1 MIDLRSDTVT
11 KPTPVMRKAM
21 AMAEVGDDVYG
32 EDPTV
37 NLLQERAAEN
47 FGKEA
52 ALFVPTGSMG
62 NQIAVKLHTKQ
73 GDEIIVEERGH
84 IFNWEMGT
92 PAIVSGVMIRTVRA
106 ANDSGMLTWTEIESA
121 IHINQPYYAC
131 PTGLICLENTHN
143 FGGGSVMSAAQ
154 TDEIC
159 ANAHKLNLPVHLDG
173 ARIFN
178 SAVAQNETVAN
189 LTKSV
194 DSVQF
199 CLSKGLG
206 APIGSMLLGTKDFIN
221 EARIWRKRFGG
232 GMRQA
237 GILAAA
243 GLIALEES
251 PKRLHIDHENAR
263 KLAKGVANLKGVS
276 IDAEK
281 VVTNIVIFDV
291 SETGKT
297 SAEICEKLKKDDI
310 HAIPFGKAI
319 RMVTHCDVSR
329 EDIEKTL
336 NYSFKDTSLLLRAFT
351 HRSFN
356 ASSHKCDYERLEFLG
371 DAVLGL
377 SLNPSGR
384 CSKAPTSTCFHRQR
398 PPPSLCRC

>member
-11 KPTPVMRKAM
+11 KPTAQMRKAM
-21 AMAEVGDDVYG
+21 ADAEVGDDVYG

-37 NLLQERAAEN
+37 NLLQEKAAEI

-62 NQIAVKLHTKQ
+62 NQIAVKLHTQ
-73 GDEIIVEERGH
+73 AGDEVIIEERGH
-84 IFNWEMGT
+84 IFNWELGMS
-92 PAIVSGVMIRTVRA
+92 AIAAGITIRPVRA
-106 ANDSGMLTWTEIESA
+106 ANENGMLIWTEIESA
-121 IHINQPYYAC
+121 IHKNQPYYAC

-143 FGGGSVMSAAQ
+143 FGGGSIMTAAE

-159 ANAHKLNLPVHLDG
+159 SNAHKLNLPVHLDG

-178 SAVAQNETVAN
+178 SAVAQNESVEN

-206 APIGSMLLGTKDFIN
+206 APIGSMLLGTKDFIS
-221 EARIWRKRFGG
+221 EARVWRKRFGG

-237 GILAAA
+237 GIIAAA
-243 GLIALEES
+243 GIIALEDS
-251 PKRLHIDHENAR
+251 PKRLHIDHENA
-263 KLAKGVANLKGVS
+263 KILAEGVANLKGIS
-276 IDAEK
+276 IDAKK
-281 VVTNIVIFDV
+281 VQTNIVIFDV

-297 SAEICEKLKKDDI
+297 STEICNKLKENDI
-310 HAIPFGKAI
+310 HASPFGESI

-329 EDIEKTL
+329 ENIEKTL
-336 NYSFKDTSLLLRAFT
+336 S
-351 HRSFN
+351 
-356 ASSHKCDYERLEFLG
+356 ELENCL
-371 DAVLGL
+371 
-377 SLNPSGR
+377 
-384 CSKAPTSTCFHRQR
+384 K
-398 PPPSLCRC
+398 

>member
-11 KPTPVMRKAM
+11 KPTPEMRKAM
-21 AMAEVGDDVYG
+21 ANAEVGDDVYG

-37 NLLQERAAEN
+37 NLLQEKAAEI

-62 NQIAVKLHTKQ
+62 NQIAVKLHTKP
-73 GDEIIVEERGH
+73 GDEIIIEERGH
-84 IFNWEMGT
+84 ILNWELGM
-92 PAIVSGVMIRTVRA
+92 PAIAAGVTIRAVRA
-106 ANDSGMLTWTEIESA
+106 ANENGMLTWAEIETA
-121 IHINQPYYAC
+121 LHLNMPYYAC

-143 FGGGSVMSAAQ
+143 FGGGSVMSADE

-159 ANAHKLNLPVHLDG
+159 NNAHKLNLPVHLDG

-178 SAVAQNETVAN
+178 SAIAQNESVAN

-206 APIGSMLLGTKDFIN
+206 APIGSLVLGTKSFIE
-221 EARIWRKRFGG
+221 EARTWRKRFGG
-232 GMRQA
+232 GMRQT

-243 GLIALEES
+243 GLIALIES

-263 KLAKGVANLKGVS
+263 RLAEGAANIKGIS

-281 VVTNIVIFDV
+281 VQTNIVIFDV
-291 SETGKT
+291 NETGKT
-297 SAEICEKLKKDDI
+297 SAEICNALKESDI
-310 HAIPFGKAI
+310 HASPFGTAI

-329 EDIEKTL
+329 EDIEETL
-336 NYSFKDTSLLLRAFT
+336 
-351 HRSFN
+351 
-356 ASSHKCDYERLEFLG
+356 LELKRYFE
-371 DAVLGL
+371 
-377 SLNPSGR
+377 N
-384 CSKAPTSTCFHRQR
+384 
-398 PPPSLCRC
+398 

>member
-11 KPTPVMRKAM
+11 KPTPEMRRAM
-21 AMAEVGDDVYG
+21 AEAEVGDDVYG

-37 NLLQERAAEN
+37 NLLQERAAEI

-62 NQIAVKLHTKQ
+62 NQIAVKLHTKP
-73 GDEIIVEERGH
+73 GDEVVIEERGH
-84 IFNWEMGT
+84 IFNYELGAPSVM
-92 PAIVSGVMIRTVRA
+92 AGVMIRPVRA
-106 ANDSGMLTWTEIESA
+106 ANDNGMLVWSEIESA
-121 IHINQPYYAC
+121 LHINQPYYAC

-143 FGGGSVMSAAQ
+143 FGGGSVMSAEQ
-154 TDEIC
+154 TSEIC
-159 ANAHKLNLPVHLDG
+159 ENAHNLVLPVHLDG

-189 LTKSV
+189 LSKDC

-206 APIGSMLLGTKDFIN
+206 APVGSMLLGKKDFIE

-232 GMRQA
+232 GMRQV

-243 GLIALEES
+243 GIVALEES

-263 KLAKGVANLKGVS
+263 KLATGVANLRGVA
-276 IDAEK
+276 IDAER
-281 VVTNIVIFDV
+281 VQTNIVIFDV
-291 SETGKT
+291 SGSGKT
-297 SAEICEKLKKDDI
+297 SAEICDELKKDNI
-310 HAIPFGKAI
+310 FAIPFGARV

-329 EDIEKTL
+329 DDIETTL
-336 NYSFKDTSLLLRAFT
+336 SALTKIIG
-351 HRSFN
+351 H
-356 ASSHKCDYERLEFLG
+356 
-371 DAVLGL
+371 
-377 SLNPSGR
+377 
-384 CSKAPTSTCFHRQR
+384 
-398 PPPSLCRC
+398 

>member
-11 KPTPVMRKAM
+11 KPTPAMRKAM
-21 AMAEVGDDVYG
+21 AEAEVGDDVYG

-37 NLLQERAAEN
+37 NFLQERAAEI
-47 FGKEA
+47 FCKEA

-73 GDEIIVEERGH
+73 GDEVIIEERGH
-84 IFNWEMGT
+84 IFNYEMGT
-92 PAIVSGVMIRTVRA
+92 PSVVSGVMIRPVRA
-106 ANDSGMLTWTEIESA
+106 ADPSGMLTWSEIEPA
-121 IHINQPYYAC
+121 LHINQPYYAC

-143 FGGGSVMSAAQ
+143 FGGGSVMSAEQ
-154 TDEIC
+154 TSAIC
-159 ANAHKLNLPVHLDG
+159 ENAHKLNLPVHLDG

-178 SAVAQNETVAN
+178 SAVAQNETVEN
-189 LTKSV
+189 LSKDC

-206 APIGSMLLGTKDFIN
+206 APVGSMLLGRKDFIE
-221 EARIWRKRFGG
+221 EAKTWRKRMGG
-232 GMRQA
+232 GMRQV

-263 KLAKGVANLKGVS
+263 ALAEGVANLRGVA

-281 VVTNIVIFDV
+281 VQTNIVIFDV
-291 SETGKT
+291 SSTGKT
-297 SAEICEKLKKDDI
+297 SAEICNELKTQEI
-310 HAIPFGKAI
+310 YAIPFGKAI

-329 EDIEKTL
+329 ENIETTL
-336 NYSFKDTSLLLRAFT
+336 VWLKRII
-351 HRSFN
+351 
-356 ASSHKCDYERLEFLG
+356 EG
-371 DAVLGL
+371 
-377 SLNPSGR
+377 
-384 CSKAPTSTCFHRQR
+384 
-398 PPPSLCRC
+398 